1 MINTYKKYAANVFVA
16 SCPEQHE
23 KGDVIILTTKR
34 GDEHECIVHNYLGK
48 YKEEHL
54 YSITRADGFNR
65 QERARRKAEKYNEW
79 ADSRHR
85 KGDEWYEKSKEGHE
99 FLRLAEPIKVG
110 HHSEKRHRALIERNH
125 LRMDNAMENYKKGK
139 EHQKKAKIWEDK
151 IDKIDLSMPK
161 SLEYFEYMYEKTFE
175 EHKNLKENP
184 ELRVHSY
191 SLQYANK
198 RKNDMKKRY
207 DMAKKLW
214 G

>member
-1 MINTYKKYAANVFVA
+1 MNTYKKYAANVFVA
-16 SCPEQHE
+16 SCPEQHD

-65 QERARRKAEKYNEW
+65 QERAQKKADKYNEW
-79 ADSRHR
+79 ADSRQQ
-85 KGDEWYEKSKEGHE
+85 KGEDWYEKSKEGHE

-125 LRMDNAMENYKKGK
+125 VRMDNAMENYKKAE
-139 EHQKKAKIWEDK
+139 EHERKAKLWEERV
-151 IDKIDLSMPK
+151 DKIDLSMPESIDYYK
-161 SLEYFEYMYEKTFE
+161 DLHEKAIAH
-175 EHKNLKENP
+175 HKELKDHP
-184 ELRVHSY
+184 ELREHAY
-191 SLQYANK
+191 SLQYAN
-198 RKNDMKKRY
+198 RHKNETKKKLT
-207 DMAKKLW
+207 MAIKLW